1 MRKYR
6 FVLLIF
12 FSYFN
17 FNAFFDLIS
26 RHIVHMSDIQTYVHD
41 FFLCM
46 MQVIRCFKIEVLTFL
61 TQCVYRYCVVGR
73 VFLFRGMAYAHD
85 LIYYPTAKVK

>member
-1 MRKYR
+1 MCLD
-6 FVLLIF
+6 FVYHLFLSVTKSFSFVFNQHCSYAQVSFCPFNF

-41 FFLCM
+41 FLCM
-46 MQVIRCFKIEVLTFL
+46 M
-61 TQCVYRYCVVGR
+61 
-73 VFLFRGMAYAHD
+73 
-85 LIYYPTAKVK
+85 